1 MYNFHSWKTD
11 FNTIL
16 QLPDEQIFVLSLKF
30 RYACLFR
37 VITKSVKKHHICL
50 PHLRSEVTEHN
61 DNGLQNT
68 PKRRQ
73 YFPLS
78 KTLIRDNWRRW
89 DQKLDTCIYLTASES
104 IAYDVDINVFILLH
118 CRATTCLPLKIIEM
132 KSLILRKRI
141 SST

>member
-16 QLPDEQIFVLSLKF
+16 QLPDEHIFMLSLISISW
-30 RYACLFR
+30 YACLFR
-37 VITKSVKKHHICL
+37 VINKSVKKHHICL
-50 PHLRSEVTEHN
+50 SHLRSEVTEHN

-68 PKRRQ
+68 PKAPSVLP
-73 YFPLS
+73 F
-78 KTLIRDNWRRW
+78 IENFRDNWRRW

-118 CRATTCLPLKIIEM
+118 LEQQHVYLWK
-132 KSLILRKRI
+132 
-141 SST
+141 